1 MLLDLMFYYFILFYF
16 NFFFFFFN
24 VNKAFAYEPSRRLV
38 VRMDLLPHN
47 HCINFVRIGSFGKL
61 YNKIVRIEDLEYVE
75 YEEL

>member
-16 NFFFFFFN
+16 NF